1 MKPMYREETKL
12 YYMGRYNSLV
22 SKETEEIYADI
33 AKDTEILKQ
42 DLI

>member
-12 YYMGRYNSLV
+12 YYMDSITV
-22 SKETEEIYADI
+22 WFPKKQEIYADI
-33 AKDTEILKQ
+33 AKGTEILKQ

>member
-12 YYMGRYNSLV
+12 YMDRYNSLV

-42 DLI
+42 YLI